1 MAIRKLQV
9 MVPAALLGAALGAG
23 GLMLASRGSGIV
35 APSNAAP
42 TKAAATR
49 YDRLFGNIYY
59 KVPAGYRAVQTKGGV
74 IMVRQADLISGELG
88 GFLTITQGFPLDAK
102 IKAQFKANGKKTAI
116 QAIAIAVG
124 NLADD
129 PDAKLTEPQLVNDA
143 AHVGYEG
150 YSLQSRSQDKDAG
163 KTRFTQYVI
172 ILTADRADVIMRVA
186 YDSQANY
193 AAFNAGFESLATSI
207 EPKNSGAPPP
217 ARLAAALPTDLAVI
231 TPRQE
236 KAGGSSAQASG
247 NAASGAGV
255 VCRVETHYRTF
266 FGNMAGGMPTA
277 TRYPVTQRICRRN
290 GQIVE

>member
-1 MAIRKLQV
+1 MIFII
-9 MVPAALLGAALGAG
+9 GGAG
-23 GLMLASRGSGIV
+23 E
-35 APSNAAP
+35 
-42 TKAAATR
+42 
-49 YDRLFGNIYY
+49 NIE
-59 KVPAGYRAVQTKGGV
+59 GH
-74 IMVRQADLISGELG
+74 RQADLISGELG

-143 AHVGYEG
+143 AHDGYEG

-217 ARLAAALPTDLAVI
+217 ARLAAALPTDLAAI
-231 TPRQE
+231 TPKPKPAPAQSAS
-236 KAGGSSAQASG
+236 AGGSQSKG
-247 NAASGAGV
+247 GGRN
-255 VCRVETHYRTF
+255 CRVTQYRQQCALCLSAYVQLWLPVCSIINCHSRF
-266 FGNMAGGMPTA
+266 PT
-277 TRYPVTQRICRRN
+277 PRR
-290 GQIVE
+290 VVDAEVVPRTS

>member
-116 QAIAIAVG
+116 QAIAIAAG

-143 AHVGYEG
+143 EHDGYEG

-172 ILTADRADVIMRVA
+172 VLIGDRADVIMRVA

-217 ARLAAALPTDLAVI
+217 ARLAAALPTDLAAI
-231 TPRQE
+231 TPRPQPGSARSRPDPGSDHVKPRPGE
-236 KAGGSSAQASG
+236 KCQMEQRPGTYLSG
-247 NAASGAGV
+247 NLFGGVITGIMPAAV
-255 VCRVETHYRTF
+255 YVCRK
-266 FGNMAGGMPTA
+266 
-277 TRYPVTQRICRRN
+277 Q
-290 GQIVE
+290 